1 MSNFLRPDRKSSRPR
16 FVPLVEQMEDR
27 RLLATWTV
35 DDNFSGLGCNN
46 NFRRCDTIQEAVDA
60 SRAGDIINVRGGTY
74 DENVVVPKRLTIQ
87 ATGNATVDPVDDGV
101 LGVPANGFNLQ
112 ANDIV
117 IRGFRIGDFDASAG
131 GAGADPDGSVGIN
144 TSSSFSGYRIRN
156 NTIASNTFG
165 IYLNTSTS
173 NAAHQTVVSGN
184 AIQNNNH
191 PGAASGNGIYS
202 DQGARNIRITGNRFF
217 GNGNEDVI
225 FVAPTPFDPTT
236 LVATGSSPLQIDIA
250 VRNNA
255 LLSSSGVFFVNVQR
269 SQVSFNEIRN
279 SNFNAIEL
287 AGGNVG
293 ITIRG
298 NTLRNVGTQGF
309 NGIYAYRREL
319 VVGDFATNGPN
330 TNNQIVTNT
339 VINAGLT
346 GIRIRN
352 DSAFTIVRGN
362 TVLGSKGFDLSD
374 PAWGNGITLQG
385 ANHITVDSNV
395 VKNNARHGIYVDA
408 DSSDNVIKS
417 NVSLNNARVDPNGF
431 DYNDD
436 STGDGTAGTD
446 NTYRNNTGRTQNR
459 PGLIRF
465 HA

>member
-1 MSNFLRPDRKSSRPR
+1 MKSSLRLAERSRRPR
-16 FVPLVEQMEDR
+16 FTPLVEKMEDR

-46 NFRRCDTIQEAVDA
+46 NFRRCDSIQDAVDA
-60 SRAGDIINVRGGTY
+60 SRAGDIINVRAGTY

-87 ATGNATVDPVDDGV
+87 GTNATVDPVDDGV
-101 LGVPANGFNLQ
+101 LGVPAYGFNLQ

-131 GAGADPDGSVGIN
+131 GADPDGTVAIN
-144 TSSSFSGYRIRN
+144 TSSSFSGYKIRN
-156 NTIASNTFG
+156 NLISSNVFG

-173 NAAHQTVVSGN
+173 NAAHQTIVSGN
-184 AIQNNNH
+184 TIRNNNVGLGVL
-191 PGAASGNGIYS
+191 PAAGNGIYS
-202 DQGARNIRITGNRFF
+202 DQGARNIQIIGNRFF
-217 GNGNEDVI
+217 GHGNEDVI

-250 VRNNA
+250 VKNNA

-269 SQVSFNEIRN
+269 SQVSFNQIRN

-293 ITIRG
+293 ITVRG

-309 NGIYAYRREL
+309 NGIYVYRREL

-346 GIRIRN
+346 GIRIRE

-362 TVLGSKGFDLSD
+362 TILGSKGFDLSS

-385 ANHITVDSNV
+385 ATSITVDSNV

-408 DSSDNVIKS
+408 DSSNNVIRS
-417 NVSLNNARVDPNGF
+417 NVSLNNRRVDPNGF

-436 STGDGTAGTD
+436 STGGGTAGTA

-465 HA
+465 RA